1 MPWNERSAMDQRTR
15 FIADYLDDF
24 FPFAE
29 LCLRYDISRPTG
41 YKWVQRYIEGGAAG
55 LMDIAQTLPLPT
67 RHLLRTRGGDP
78 RGAPQT
84 SHLGRQETAHQ
95 GGPRARRSARNDS
108 RDSKKASEILEIPLN
123 PSPSADEPVLLL
135 LAGRTSFPDPS

>member
-41 YKWVQRYIEGGAAG
+41 YKWVQRYIEEGAAG
-55 LMDIAQTLPLPT
+55 LMDRSRKPSRCPHATSSELVEAILEA
-67 RHLLRTRGGDP
+67 RHRHP
-78 RGAPQT
+78 PGAPRNC
-84 SHLGRQETAHQ
+84 SPGSNERNRIKNLARAYHCLRQRWSPEFGQ
-95 GGPRARRSARNDS
+95 YV
-108 RDSKKASEILEIPLN
+108 N
-123 PSPSADEPVLLL
+123 PVVALK
-135 LAGRTSFPDPS
+135 